1 MHSLINWIYMAKY
14 LENNYDHDFYHIQ
27 NDLFFLQHQDLF
39 HVITVNM
46 SITNQS
52 VIIQRSVPWK
62 EM

>member
-1 MHSLINWIYMAKY
+1 MAKY

-46 SITNQS
+46 SITNQN